1 MLPTEIILNALVNV
15 GAIGAWEIEYD
26 GALFIRGY
34 VPVEDVENEMTET
47 WSVTIMPN
55 GEVVE

>member
-1 MLPTEIILNALVNV
+1 MLTVEQVLDALVAEK
-15 GAIGAWEIEYD
+15 AIGAWEIEYD

-34 VPVEDVENEMTET
+34 VSPEDVESDMTET
-47 WSVTIMPN
+47 WSITIMPN